1 MGKATSRMA
10 MMQPYFIPYL
20 GYFNLCAFV
29 DNFVFFDNADYI
41 RNGWIQRNKLYLD
54 YERDL
59 ESWITLP
66 VKKCPRGTKINE
78 IELDINYQQFML
90 NNIDRYPILKKMNK
104 SNIFQDIFLH
114 EDTKLSSYLIHQ
126 IIYLSKI
133 LNISCNFYL
142 ASNLAT
148 RYSNENYQDY
158 IIRICHILRV
168 NEYVN
173 PLSGVSLY
181 SESKFKF
188 NNLNL
193 RFLDN
198 SKNYRKISCIEDMF

>member
-133 LNISCNFYL
+133 LNISCNF
-142 ASNLAT
+142 
-148 RYSNENYQDY
+148 
-158 IIRICHILRV
+158 
-168 NEYVN
+168 
-173 PLSGVSLY
+173 
-181 SESKFKF
+181 F
-188 NNLNL
+188 
-193 RFLDN
+193 
-198 SKNYRKISCIEDMF
+198 